1 MGAFATPAMRFL
13 QSVPVPPG
21 NAIVAEMELPV
32 PQTIRIV
39 DHSMTRAM
47 SKGAMAEM
55 EVSGEPNA
63 EVFKA

>member
-21 NAIVAEMELPV
+21 NAIVAGMELPV

-55 EVSGEPNA
+55 EVTGEPNP